1 MNVQENEVSRNVRL
15 PKQFYDR
22 PLTDEEAQFATDH
35 IGIVYWY
42 LNAQG
47 LNQQEWFDIV
57 IFRYLLTVKRWFA
70 LPDMRKHKFP
80 FLACQAM
87 RSAIGNERRKRAKE
101 PMMVSLFDPIPGTDD
116 LCYIDIIPATE
127 TE

>member
-1 MNVQENEVSRNVRL
+1 MKPAKNEVSRNVRL

-22 PLTDEEAQFATDH
+22 PLTDEEAQFSTDH

-87 RSAIGNERRKRAKE
+87 RSAIGNARRKSAKE
-101 PMMVSLFDPIPGTDD
+101 PQTVSLYEPIPGTED
-116 LCYIDIIPATE
+116 LLYIDTIAAPEIL
-127 TE
+127 